1 MADETLFDNFRPPM
15 TPALVVRRAALLHN
29 LQVMQGFCDAAG
41 VSLRAHGKMHK
52 CSQLGRLQIE
62 LGAKGLCCQT
72 VGEAEVYAKVGVRD
86 LLVTA
91 PVAPWGARRLA
102 ELASTGAEIAVVV
115 DDEGQVERLSE
126 AARAHGSRLRV
137 VIDLDLGLHRA
148 GAHPEDAGPLAK
160 AIQRS
165 GSLTYAGV
173 QAYLGHLQ
181 HLADVDRRRTATQDA
196 LARLKDIIADLS
208 VAGLAPEI
216 VTGGGTGT
224 YVTDLASGVFNEL
237 QAGSYAFMDVEY
249 DDCGAPDGGPWP
261 FRPALLVAASVVSA
275 RHKSHVTIDAGL
287 KAFSVDGPPARP
299 VRGAAPG
306 SRWRSMGDE
315 HGAIYHPLAGE
326 ALKRAGAQGGDPV
339 AVLDADPAFP
349 WPEDAPRVG
358 DVVWLQPGHCDPTV
372 NLYDAL
378 YVADEDGSAEV
389 WPIDARR
396 RNGDVSFSG
405 SNQP

>member
-1 MADETLFDNFRPPM
+1 MTQEALFDNFKPPM

-29 LQVMQGFCDAAG
+29 LRTMQGFCDAAG

-72 VGEAEVYAKVGVRD
+72 VGEAEVYAKAGVRD

-91 PVAPWGARRLA
+91 PVAPWGAKRLA
-102 ELASTGAEIAVVV
+102 ELASDGAEIAVVV
-115 DDEGQVERLSE
+115 DDEGQIEQLSK
-126 AARAHGSRLRV
+126 AAHANGSRLRV
-137 VIDLDLGLHRA
+137 VVDLDLGLHRA
-148 GAHPEDAGPLAK
+148 GADPADAITLAK

-165 GSLTYAGV
+165 ESLTYAGI

-181 HLADVDRRRTATQDA
+181 HLADVDQRRAGTTSA
-196 LARLKDIIADLS
+196 LVRLKDIVADLA

-249 DDCGAPDGGPWP
+249 DDCGAPDGGAWP
-261 FRPALLVAASVVSA
+261 FQPALLVAASVVSA

-299 VRGAAPG
+299 LHGAAPG

-315 HGAIYHPLAGE
+315 HGAIYHPLA
-326 ALKRAGAQGGDPV
+326 
-339 AVLDADPAFP
+339 
-349 WPEDAPRVG
+349 
-358 DVVWLQPGHCDPTV
+358 T
-372 NLYDAL
+372 
-378 YVADEDGSAEV
+378 
-389 WPIDARR
+389 
-396 RNGDVSFSG
+396 
-405 SNQP
+405 